1 MRFHDNPTKESAA
14 PMSVKPFSIFKI
26 AGIGCAALLLAIT
39 ARAQRVDPNDPKNV
53 ERGAELIKQAV
64 QARGGERFL
73 NFTNI
78 LSSGMYTPFQKGL
91 SQIPIQFADWVIYPD
106 KERTEF
112 GKGKKKNRR
121 IQVNVGKTGWVY
133 DGDAETLKDQTD
145 KQIEEHLEGL
155 DFDIDRLLRA
165 AVKDSGVEVGYAGRE
180 ETRPGERADAIAIRL
195 KSGQSAY
202 LLLDRQTH
210 LPMSLSYEKTGDS
223 GLVKHEIRYFQYVDY
238 DSVKFPNVVDYYR
251 DNVQTA
257 RINIT
262 LVKLNAPVG
271 EELFAKPASVK
282 AIK

>member
-1 MRFHDNPTKESAA
+1 MV
-14 PMSVKPFSIFKI
+14 SVIKPFSIFKF
-26 AGIGCAALLLAIT
+26 AGIGVIALLLAIT
-39 ARAQRVDPNDPKNV
+39 ARGQRADPNDPKNV
-53 ERGAELIKQAV
+53 ERGVELIKQAI

-73 NFTNI
+73 SYTSI
-78 LSSGMYTPFQKGL
+78 MSTGMYTPFDKGL
-91 SQIPIQFADWVIYPD
+91 SQNPIQFIDWIVYPD

-121 IQVNVGKTGWVY
+121 IQVNVGKSGWVY

-180 ETRPGERADAIAIRL
+180 ETRPGERADAISMRL
-195 KSGQSAY
+195 KSGLTAY

-210 LPMSLSYEKTGDS
+210 LPMSLSYEKTGDG

-257 RINIT
+257 RVNIQT
-262 LVKLNAPVG
+262 IKLNAPAG
-271 EELFAKPASVK
+271 DELFTKPASVK